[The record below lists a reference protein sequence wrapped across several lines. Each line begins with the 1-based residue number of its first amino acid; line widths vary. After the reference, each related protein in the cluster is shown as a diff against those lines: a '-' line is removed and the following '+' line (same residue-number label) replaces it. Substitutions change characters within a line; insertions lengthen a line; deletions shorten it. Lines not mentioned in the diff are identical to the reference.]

1 MSYWRGY
8 NRCVG
13 ASRGMWF
20 NEPKRKKMYDQATRP
35 HSGVLVSIRPKFAS
49 RIFRGEKTVEL
60 RRKFPAS
67 SVIGSTIVVY
77 SSNPIQA
84 VVGYARIR
92 DVQRLDAGDLWVR
105 HAEAACIS
113 KEEFERYFQ
122 GVEVGYA
129 VLLDKVRSLETP
141 VSAQAL
147 RRKFGL
153 TPPQS
158 YRYLDETRVSELI
171 DGRIQTPC

>member
-1 MSYWRGY
+1 
-8 NRCVG
+8 
-13 ASRGMWF
+13 
-20 NEPKRKKMYDQATRP
+20 MYDQVTRP

-49 RIFRGEKTVEL
+49 RILRGEKTVEL
-60 RRKFPAS
+60 RRRFPAS

-92 DVQRLDAGDLWVR
+92 DVQRLDTGVLWVR
-105 HAEAACIS
+105 HAEDACIS
-113 KEEFERYFQ
+113 KEEFDRYFQ
-122 GVEVGYA
+122 GVEIGYA
-129 VLLDKVRSLETP
+129 VFLEQVMSLETP

-153 TPPQS
+153 APPQS
-158 YRYLDETRVSELI
+158 YCYLDETRMSELI
-171 DGRIQTPC
+171 NGRIQTPC